1 MQVFNLQPVIKIIIK
16 YSYYIV
22 KIVKK
27 QKINLN
33 NEKNNN
39 NIKCNINRNKKQN
52 IKFYIFYYLVFIDIF
67 SHNIIINNFD
77 FFSINII

>member
-52 IKFYIFYYLVFIDIF
+52 IKFYIFFYLVFIDIF

-77 FFSINII
+77 FFNINII